1 MPQQTALFREWNHAA
16 CALSWVIKQSMIS
29 EEVVVTLLKC
39 WCDPGVVEHM
49 EMSQLSERCFQRS
62 VLTNTVPDYS
72 HQAERKL
79 MPSVNKKVFQL
90 FCHKFFGKH
99 TVKKKHHT
107 YLPDTKNCDSPRGK
121 KSWWKWIISKW
132 IFESSCVTPFGMF
145 ALSPFYFHTN

>member
-1 MPQQTALFREWNHAA
+1 
-16 CALSWVIKQSMIS
+16 
-29 EEVVVTLLKC
+29 
-39 WCDPGVVEHM
+39 
-49 EMSQLSERCFQRS
+49 MSQLSERCFQRS

-72 HQAERKL
+72 HRVEKKL

-107 YLPDTKNCDSPRGK
+107 CLPDTQNCDSSRGK

-132 IFESSCVTPFGMF
+132 IFESSCITPFGIF
-145 ALSPFYFHTN
+145 ALSPFFFYTRDSFGSHLELCSCHLWREEMPAILLHSWIKKAFIRVSCTSSVSPKRWHW